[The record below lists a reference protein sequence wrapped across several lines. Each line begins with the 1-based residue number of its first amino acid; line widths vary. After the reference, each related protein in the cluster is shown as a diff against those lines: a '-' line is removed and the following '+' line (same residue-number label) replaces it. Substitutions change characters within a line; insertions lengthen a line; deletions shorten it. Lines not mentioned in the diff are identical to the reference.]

1 MNFEPIRQ
9 AFQPSLGGER
19 RETTSR
25 FLYVILISL
34 MSVDLF
40 IVIVR
45 LLGGSTLTNSTTL
58 RVLILLFALQC
69 ILLFAARRGY
79 VNQAALA
86 LVALTWISVTYQVW
100 SADGVRDVAIYA
112 YILILVIAALLTNWW
127 ISVTISI
134 LSLAAIWVLAVME
147 AGGLRTS
154 HVDSPLHIASDLT
167 AVFIIL
173 FLLIYLVIN
182 TSRHSLE
189 AVRQSEEKFR
199 RIFHVSPVA
208 IAIASLEEGRL
219 LDANP
224 AYWRLTGFDPN
235 LALGKTSVDLGSWS
249 SHAERQKFVTKLNEH
264 KSLHNPADQIRSAS
278 GEKRTTLS
286 FYELIEFEGN
296 PAILAMFHDITDQ
309 KKSQLALEASEQKYR
324 NFVEQSMEGIWL
336 LAFDHPIPTSLPAE
350 EQVALIYKYGYVS
363 ESNDVLAQMY
373 GYNSSTEIRGVRL
386 LALQSGG
393 EVAENNFQATL
404 KLVKD
409 GYRSV
414 NRETREQTRDGRIVY
429 FLNNAVAVIE
439 DDCLVGLWGTQ
450 LDITALKNTEE
461 ALLLSEART
470 RALLDAIPDMIFE
483 FNRDGKILQFISS
496 ATSRPLLPP
505 EQFLGKNI
513 QEVLPASVANQT
525 TFAIERVL
533 DSGHVHAF
541 EYQLLQDNENRTFEA
556 RITPL
561 SVDTVLAMV
570 RDVSLQ
576 KWILGEREKLITEL
590 ELKNAELERF
600 TYTASH
606 DLKSPLIT
614 IKGFLGFLRE
624 DAERGNLKR
633 LETDIQRI
641 GDAADKMQRLLNDLL
656 ELSRIGR
663 SVNKIEEIDLNR
675 LVSEVLELLHGR
687 IAGGAIPIRVSVEED
702 LPQVYG
708 DSPRLL
714 EVWQN
719 LIDNAAKFMGDQPN
733 PHIEIGQ
740 AENSTE
746 AVRIFFVRDNGM
758 GIDPRFSDR
767 IFGLFDKLDSRTEG
781 TGIGLALVKRII
793 EFHGGKIWVETEP
806 GNGATFYFSLPQT
819 EISTQI
825 SNDVLPAT

>member
-9 AFQPSLGGER
+9 AFQPLLGRES

-25 FLYVILISL
+25 FLYVILISV
-34 MSVDLF
+34 MSVDLVM
-40 IVIVR
+40 IIVR
-45 LLGGSTLTNSTTL
+45 LLGGATLTNNTTL
-58 RVLILLFALQC
+58 RILITLFALQS
-69 ILLFAARRGY
+69 ILLLAVKRGY

-86 LVALTWISVTYQVW
+86 LVVLTWISVTYQVW
-100 SADGVRDVAIYA
+100 RADGVRDVAIYA
-112 YILILVIAALLTNWW
+112 YIVILVIAALLTNWW
-127 ISVTISI
+127 VSVTVAG
-134 LSLAAIWVLAVME
+134 LSLAAIWVFAVME
-147 AGGLRTS
+147 AGGWRTP

-167 AVFIIL
+167 AVFMIL

-199 RIFHVSPVA
+199 KIFQVSPVA

-219 LDANP
+219 LNANP

-235 LALGKTSVDLGSWS
+235 LALGKTSVDLGNWS
-249 SHAERQKFVTKLNEH
+249 SHSERQKFITKLKEH
-264 KSLHNPADQIRSAS
+264 KSLHNPVDQIRSAS

-286 FYELIEFEGN
+286 FYELIEFEGTR
-296 PAILAMFHDITDQ
+296 AILAMFYDITEQ
-309 KKSQLALEASEQKYR
+309 KNSQLALEISEQKYR
-324 NFVEQSMEGIWL
+324 NFVEQSVEGIWL

-350 EQVALIYKYGYVS
+350 EKVALIYKYGYVA

-373 GYNSSTEIRGVRL
+373 GYSSSTEIRGVRL

-393 EVAENNFQATL
+393 EVTENNFQATL
-404 KLVKD
+404 KLVRD
-409 GYRSV
+409 GYRSA
-414 NRETREQTRDGRIVY
+414 NRETREQTRDGRIAY

-461 ALLLSEART
+461 ALRLSEART

-483 FNRDGKILQFISS
+483 FNQDGKILQFISS

-513 QEVLPASVANQT
+513 REVLPASVADQT

-561 SVDTVLAMV
+561 SADTVLAIV

-576 KWILGEREKLITEL
+576 KWILGEREKLITDL

-663 SVNKIEEIDLNR
+663 SVNKTEEIDLTQMI
-675 LVSEVLELLHGR
+675 SEVLELLHGR
-687 IAGGAIPIRVSVEED
+687 INGGAVPIRVSVDEN
-702 LPQVYG
+702 LPQIYG
-708 DSPRLL
+708 DRPRLL

-719 LIDNAAKFMGDQPN
+719 LIDNAAKFMGDQPD
-733 PHIEIGQ
+733 PHIEIRQ

-746 AVRIFFVRDNGM
+746 ATPIFFVRDNGM
-758 GIDPRFSDR
+758 GIDPKFSDR

-793 EFHGGKIWVETEP
+793 EFHGGKIWVESEP
-806 GNGATFYFSLPQT
+806 GNGATFYFSLPRSET
-819 EISTQI
+819 STQI
-825 SNDVLPAT
+825 SSDFLPAT

>member
-1 MNFEPIRQ
+1 MNLEPIRQ
-9 AFQPSLGGER
+9 AFRPLSGGER
-19 RETTSR
+19 PETTSR
-25 FLYVILISL
+25 FLYAILITA
-34 MSVDLF
+34 MSVDLLM
-40 IVIVR
+40 IIVR
-45 LLGGSTLTNSTTL
+45 LSSGATPSNSTTL
-58 RVLILLFALQC
+58 RVLVILFVLQAILLFAG
-69 ILLFAARRGY
+69 IRGY
-79 VNQAALA
+79 VNQAARTLVVLA
-86 LVALTWISVTYQVW
+86 WISITYQAW
-100 SADGVRDVAIYA
+100 SADGVRDVAIYV
-112 YILILVIAALLTNWW
+112 YTLIIFITALLTSWRLTVA
-127 ISVTISI
+127 ISVLSI
-134 LSLAAIWVLAVME
+134 AAIWAFALME
-147 AGGLRTS
+147 AAGSRMP
-154 HVDSPLHIASDLT
+154 HADAPLNIARDLT
-167 AVFIIL
+167 AIFMIL

-182 TSRHSLE
+182 TSRHSFDAL
-189 AVRQSEEKFR
+189 RQSEEKFHK
-199 RIFHVSPVA
+199 IFQVSPVA
-208 IAIASLEEGRL
+208 IAIASLDEGRL

-224 AYWRLTGFDPN
+224 AYWRLTGFEPN
-235 LALGKTSVDLGSWS
+235 LALGKTSIDLGSWS
-249 SHAERQKFVTKLNEH
+249 SLAERQEFVLKLKEQ

-278 GEKRTTLS
+278 GEERTTLS
-286 FYELIEFEGN
+286 FYELIEFEGK
-296 PAILAMFHDITDQ
+296 PAVLAMFYDVTEQ
-309 KKSQLALEASEQKYR
+309 KKSRVALEASEQRYR
-324 NFVEQSMEGIWL
+324 NFVEQSMEGIWF

-350 EQVALIYKYGYVS
+350 EQVELIYKHGYVS

-373 GYNSSTEIRGVRL
+373 GYTSSTEIRGVRL
-386 LALQSGG
+386 ADLQPGG
-393 EVAENNFQATL
+393 EFTENNFQATL
-404 KLVKD
+404 KLIKD
-409 GYRSV
+409 GYRSG
-414 NRETREQTRDGRIVY
+414 NRETWEQTRDGRIVY

-450 LDITALKNTEE
+450 LDITALKTTEE
-461 ALLLSEART
+461 ALRLSEART

-483 FNRDGKILQFISS
+483 FNRDGTILQFISS
-496 ATSRPLLPP
+496 AISRPLLPP

-525 TFAIERVL
+525 TFAIARVL

-541 EYQLLQDNENRTFEA
+541 EYQLMQDDENRTFEA

-561 SVDTVLAMV
+561 STNTVLAIV

-633 LETDIQRI
+633 LEADIQRI

-663 SVNKIEEIDLNR
+663 SVNTTARIDLN
-675 LVSEVLELLHGR
+675 SMIAEVLELLHGR
-687 IAGGAIPIRVSVEED
+687 ITGSVVPIRVSVEEN

-708 DSPRLL
+708 DAPRLL

-733 PHIEIGQ
+733 PLIEIGQ
-740 AENSTE
+740 AGNSKDGSL
-746 AVRIFFVRDNGM
+746 VFFVRDNGV
-758 GIDPRFSDR
+758 GIDPKFSER

-793 EFHGGKIWVETEP
+793 EFHGGKIWVESDLRK
-806 GNGATFYFSLPQT
+806 GATFYFTLPQR
-819 EISTQI
+819 EPSTP
-825 SNDVLPAT
+825 V

>member
-1 MNFEPIRQ
+1 MNLESIRQ
-9 AFQPSLGGER
+9 AFQPLFGVER
-19 RETTSR
+19 RKTTSR
-25 FLYVILISL
+25 FLYVILISA
-34 MSVDLF
+34 MSVELLM
-40 IVIVR
+40 IIVR
-45 LLGGSTLTNSTTL
+45 LLSGSTLSTSTTL
-58 RVLILLFALQC
+58 RVLIALFVLQGV
-69 ILLFAARRGY
+69 LLFAARRGY
-79 VNQAALA
+79 GNQAALA
-86 LVALTWISVTYQVW
+86 LVVLAWIGITYQVW

-112 YILILVIAALLTNWW
+112 YILIIVIAALLTNWR
-127 ISVTISI
+127 ISVAVFVLSI
-134 LSLAAIWVLAVME
+134 AAIWSFAVME
-147 AGGLRTS
+147 ARGLRIP
-154 HVDSPLHIASDLT
+154 HVDSPLNIASDLT
-167 AVFIIL
+167 AVFMIL

-182 TSRHSLE
+182 TSRHSLD
-189 AVRQSEEKFR
+189 AVQQSEEKFR
-199 RIFHVSPVA
+199 RIFQVSPVA
-208 IAIASLEEGRL
+208 IAIVSLEEGRL

-224 AYWRLTGFDPN
+224 AYWRLTGIDPS
-235 LALGKTSVDLGSWS
+235 LAIGKTSVDLGGWS
-249 SHAERQKFVTKLNEH
+249 SLAERQKFVTELKER
-264 KSLHNPADQIRSAS
+264 KSLQNPAHKMRSIS
-278 GEKRTTLS
+278 GEERTMLS
-286 FYELIEFEGN
+286 FYELIEFEGK
-296 PAILAMFHDITDQ
+296 PAVLAMFYDITEQ
-309 KKSQLALEASEQKYR
+309 KKSQVALEASEQKYR

-336 LAFDHPIPTSLPAE
+336 LAFDNPIPVSLPAE
-350 EQVALIYKYGYVS
+350 EQVELIYESGYVS
-363 ESNDVLAQMY
+363 ESNNVLAHMY
-373 GYNSSTEIRGVRL
+373 GYPSGSEIRGVRL
-386 LALQSGG
+386 LDLQPDG
-393 EVAENNFQATL
+393 EVTENNFQATL
-404 KLVKD
+404 KLVKE
-409 GYRSV
+409 GYRSG
-414 NRETREQTRDGRIVY
+414 NRETKEQTRDGRIVY
-429 FLNNAVAVIE
+429 FLNNAVGVIE

-450 LDITALKNTEE
+450 LDITALKTTEE

-483 FNRDGKILQFISS
+483 FKRDGTILQFISS
-496 ATSRPLLPP
+496 ATNRPLLPP

-513 QEVLPASVANQT
+513 REVLPGSVANQT

-541 EYQLLQDNENRTFEA
+541 EYQLMQDNENRTFEA

-561 SVDTVLAMV
+561 SADTVLAMV

-590 ELKNAELERF
+590 EVKNAELERF

-633 LETDIQRI
+633 LESDIQRI

-663 SVNKIEEIDLNR
+663 SVNQSEKIDLNSMI
-675 LVSEVLELLHGR
+675 SEVIELLHGR
-687 IAGGAIPIRVSVEED
+687 INGGAVPVRVSVEEN

-708 DSPRLL
+708 DAPRLL

-740 AENSTE
+740 AQDSKEG
-746 AVRIFFVRDNGM
+746 APIFFVRDNGM
-758 GIDPRFSDR
+758 GIDPKFSDR

-793 EFHGGKIWVETEP
+793 EFHGGKIWVESEL
-806 GNGATFYFSLPQT
+806 GNGSIFYFTLPQR
-819 EISTQI
+819 EPS
-825 SNDVLPAT
+825 VPV